1 MAELGAEAEAA
12 HLDLGRFAA
21 RLDVSRLVVVGS
33 AASGIHAGAVLE
45 SRTGEPPVQV
55 DDLDGAVAVL
65 RAQLQSGDVVL
76 VKASRSAGF
85 ERIAAALL
93 ADAS

>member
-1 MAELGAEAEAA
+1 
-12 HLDLGRFAA
+12 
-21 RLDVSRLVVVGS
+21 
-33 AASGIHAGAVLE
+33 
-45 SRTGEPPVQV
+45 VQV

-65 RAQLQSGDVVL
+65 RAQLQPGDVVL